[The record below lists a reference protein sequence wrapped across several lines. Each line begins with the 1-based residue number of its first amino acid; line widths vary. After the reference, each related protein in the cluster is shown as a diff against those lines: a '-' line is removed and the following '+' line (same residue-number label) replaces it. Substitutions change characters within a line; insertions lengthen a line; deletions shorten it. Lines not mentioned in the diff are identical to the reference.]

1 MLPPMTDP
9 AAADTMPLVTV
20 TGGDDGILPDPL
32 LQSETYINGETNARV
47 ETAKPNKADVVV
59 EKGKEVDL
67 ATSATVESES
77 KMVVQMTESVAGMVT
92 PMHKVD
98 RSIEVNVA
106 RPSWLS
112 EDWKFVTE
120 VHIDDALAGTI
131 DRALGLIVL
140 CPEVLDFPGTSVK
153 CKDDTGGDATLSE
166 TRSSKKQKKS
176 SSEKGK
182 EKITFSYL
190 DAANPAECVCWVQT
204 ESCADTWT
212 PFIDGDIVPEGK
224 REEWDAVFSAVS
236 QRNANEEAGVSNVQD
251 LIVVD
256 SFLLWHRNR
265 QMLLLLTSVHGVL
278 VWSVVGAIEPIV
290 LSHVRATNAYIRVGC
305 LYGTVSGVAPEV

>member
-20 TGGDDGILPDPL
+20 IGGDDGIPPDPL

-59 EKGKEVDL
+59 EKGKVVDL
-67 ATSATVESES
+67 ATSASVESES
-77 KMVVQMTESVAGMVT
+77 KMEVQMTELVAGTVT
-92 PMHKVD
+92 PMYKVN

-106 RPSWLS
+106 RPSWLP

-120 VHIDDALAGTI
+120 VHIDGAFAGTI
-131 DRALGLIVL
+131 DRYYYDPFCGTKFQSKT
-140 CPEVLDFPGTSVK
+140 EVLDFLGTGGK
-153 CKDDTGGDATLSE
+153 CKDDTGGDATPSE

-176 SSEKGK
+176 SLEKGK
-182 EKITFSYL
+182 EKITFSCL

-204 ESCADTWT
+204 DSCADTWT
-212 PFIDGDIVPEGK
+212 PFIDGDMVPEGE

-236 QRNANEEAGVSNVQD
+236 QRNANEEAGVSNVQ
-251 LIVVD
+251 
-256 SFLLWHRNR
+256 
-265 QMLLLLTSVHGVL
+265 
-278 VWSVVGAIEPIV
+278 
-290 LSHVRATNAYIRVGC
+290 
-305 LYGTVSGVAPEV
+305 